1 MSNVILNSNQ
11 ISQKIKRLS
20 YELYENNLEE
30 KKVILFGINSNGNI
44 LSNRIKKNLDNLFP
58 VNIESYN
65 LKIDV
70 NNSTLNKLDLERD
83 SLNGKVV
90 IIVDDVLNSGKTIAY
105 SINLILPFYPKKIEV
120 AVLVDRSHKKF
131 PILAKYSG
139 VKLNTTINEHVKID
153 LEKNEGYLL

>member
-11 ISQKIKRLS
+11 IVQKIKRLS

-65 LKIDV
+65 LKVDV
-70 NNSTLNKLDLERD
+70 NNSTFNKLDLERD

-120 AVLVDRSHKKF
+120 AVLVDRSHKNF

-153 LEKNEGYLL
+153 FKKNEGYLL